1 MNDSQTL
8 LAEYATNG
16 TEAAFRE
23 IVSRYVDFVYSMAL
37 RLVDGNS
44 QLAEDVTQMVF
55 ISLARNARSLSS
67 QVMLGGWLHHRTF
80 HLATKAARSERRR
93 QIREREAVAMNNLHD
108 DSNAQ
113 WREIAPI
120 LDEAI
125 TQLAPADRTA
135 ILLRFFEQRDFR
147 SMAYALGSHE
157 DAARMRVN

>member
-1 MNDSQTL
+1 MNDGQAL

-23 IVSRYVDFVYSMAL
+23 IISRYLDFVYSTAL
-37 RLVDGNS
+37 RMVDGNTP
-44 QLAEDVTQMVF
+44 LAEDVTQMVF
-55 ISLARNARSLSS
+55 ISLAKHAPSLSNG
-67 QVMLGGWLHHRTF
+67 VMLGGWLHQRTF

-113 WREIAPI
+113 WREVAPI

-125 TQLAPADRTA
+125 TQLAP
-135 ILLRFFEQRDFR
+135 
-147 SMAYALGSHE
+147 
-157 DAARMRVN
+157 